1 MNESPEA
8 PQGFVQRVWYWK
20 TMPDG
25 GPRDVGLLFL
35 RVGAGLLMLTQHG
48 WGKLLGYPE
57 KAATWADPIGVG
69 SEASLALAILAE
81 VLCAAFIVVGLAT
94 RGAAIPLVITMLVA
108 AFIVHWDDPFQ
119 KKEFALLFLIP
130 FVTLILT
137 GAGRYSI
144 DGWLARR
151 PSYRRPS

>member
-1 MNESPEA
+1 
-8 PQGFVQRVWYWK
+8 
-20 TMPDG
+20 MPDG
-25 GPRDVGLLFL
+25 GPRDVGLLLL

-48 WGKLLGYPE
+48 WGKMMSFSE
-57 KAATWADPIGVG
+57 KAAIWADPIGVG

-81 VLCAAFIVVGLAT
+81 VVCAALIVVGLAT
-94 RGAAIPLVITMLVA
+94 RGAAIPLAITMFVA
-108 AFIVHWDDPFQ
+108 AFVVHWDDPFQ

-144 DGWLARR
+144 DGWMAKRR
-151 PSYRRPS
+151 ETAAS